1 MAANQFQENSP
12 FIAATDDRTA
22 KIQNLEHEVHI
33 IKTSI
38 KSMLMN
44 IRDALNDRSYTFT
57 PYVSARSSTPLLS
70 DSADEARSSAIAAKE
85 ASLDARES
93 RLDAARATLEVPAAE
108 ACIHPGCETS
118 KPAELPR
125 AVPPRPLVAEQ
136 FENTAA
142 LTISG
147 SEKLQL
153 QKIHQLFTWTREAVG
168 KFGHDRLGIMLESY
182 CVMGYLPRK
191 TTDQIREMSRIMPA
205 NLGDAHEVGPDEF
218 VCEIYALNRI
228 LAPEDTSFDRDMI
241 EVLMEQ
247 RQQEF
252 ARKQPSARKG
262 TAGEAQARERRPA
275 SRSYQIVEE
284 WINLPI

>member
-1 MAANQFQENSP
+1 MAANQFQGDYT
-12 FIAATDDRTA
+12 FIAAPDDRAA
-22 KIQNLEHEVHI
+22 KLQNLEHEVYV

-38 KSMLMN
+38 KSMLIN
-44 IRDALNDRSYTFT
+44 IRDSLNDRSYSFT
-57 PYVSARSSTPLLS
+57 TSPSVRSTAPALS
-70 DSADEARSSAIAAKE
+70 DPQADAARTSAIVAREAA
-85 ASLDARES
+85 LDARES
-93 RLDAARATLEVPAAE
+93 RLDARKSGIDTSIPEQPVQPVRMSPVEGIRAP
-108 ACIHPGCETS
+108 S
-118 KPAELPR
+118 
-125 AVPPRPLVAEQ
+125 PRPRVDEQ
-136 FENTAA
+136 FENSAA

-147 SEKLQL
+147 NEKLQL

-191 TTDQIREMSRIMPA
+191 TTDEIREMSRIMPS

-228 LAPEDTSFDRDMI
+228 FAPEDTSFDRDMI

-247 RQQEF
+247 RQQDF
-252 ARKQPSARKG
+252 ARRQSARKG
-262 TAGEAQARERRPA
+262 ASGGVLAREKKPA
-275 SRSYQIVEE
+275 MRTYQIVEE